1 MRDGDHSAH
10 SYLSRDFATPL
21 TPGCAPTPRPEP
33 PPLRVPP
40 RHVDQQLFPA
50 ELDLARTQ
58 RDELVAVVTLYRA
71 LGGGWR
77 LDVPGWSAAP
87 DRSAAREKPS
97 DE

>member
-10 SYLSRDFATPL
+10 SHLSRDFATPL
-21 TPGCAPTPRPEP
+21 TPGCAPPPRPEP

-71 LGGGWR
+71 LGGGWG
-77 LDVPGWSAAP
+77 LEVPAWGGP
-87 DRSAAREKPS
+87 RDEPAARETGR
-97 DE
+97 